1 MIAPGFPGGCVA
13 SLAGRQSC
21 RVTVVS
27 FPVGVSSGVDAGNA
41 YSAAYHV
48 LCALGVRVYRTALC
62 VATGDDSVGA
72 AAGRKETD
80 HR

>member
-27 FPVGVSSGVDAGNA
+27 FPVGVMFPFLPGLGTKNFHLKLSHQILRHMHGVLNIDEKKLITQFG
-41 YSAAYHV
+41 
-48 LCALGVRVYRTALC
+48 
-62 VATGDDSVGA
+62 
-72 AAGRKETD
+72 
-80 HR
+80 